1 MYFIL
6 SFLEA
11 IGKYF
16 MLLGDSFKMPK
27 NFRVYHRLIMREL
40 HDLGY
45 NSLGLVAFLSL
56 FMGAVLAIQMYQ
68 NFKGAAFPIPD
79 AYVGYATK
87 VVLVLEF
94 SSTIICIIL
103 AGKVGSFIASSIGTM
118 RVTEQI
124 DALEVMGVNAP
135 NFLILP
141 KIIASLL
148 FYPVLLM
155 VSIITGVLGGYLVG
169 AATGQWSTIDFVE
182 GLQMEFNPWF
192 YTYTFIKMEVF
203 AFVIA
208 TIPAYFG
215 FFVEGGSL
223 EVGRAS
229 TTAVVWTCVTVIV
242 LNLILTQLLLV

>member
-1 MYFIL
+1 MYLLIPSL
-6 SFLEA
+6 KA

-16 MLLGDSFKMPK
+16 MLLGDSFRVPK
-27 NFRVYHRLIMREL
+27 NPRVYYKLIIREI
-40 HDLGY
+40 HDLGF
-45 NSLGLVAFLSL
+45 NSLGLTAFLSL

-68 NFKGAAFPIPD
+68 NFKGAAFPVPD

-94 SSTIICIIL
+94 SSTIMCIIL
-103 AGKVGSFIASSIGTM
+103 AGKVGSFIASSIGSM

-124 DALEVMGVNAP
+124 DALEVMGVNAA

-155 VSIITGVLGGYLVG
+155 VSLVTGILGAYLVG
-169 AATGQWSTIDFVE
+169 AITGQWSTVDFVE
-182 GLQMEFNPWF
+182 GLQMDFDPWF

-215 FFVEGGSL
+215 FYVDGGSL

-229 TTAVVWTCVTVIV
+229 TTAVVWTCVVIIV
-242 LNLILTQLLLV
+242 LNLILTQMLLV

>member
-1 MYFIL
+1 MYFVIP
-6 SFLEA
+6 FIEA

-16 MLLGDSFKMPK
+16 LLLGDSFKLPK
-27 NFRVYHRLIMREL
+27 NWRVYHKLIIREL
-40 HDLGY
+40 NDLGF

-68 NFKGAAFPIPD
+68 NFKGAAFPVPD

-124 DALEVMGVNAP
+124 DALEVMGVNAS

-155 VSIITGVLGGYLVG
+155 VSITMGILGGYLVG
-169 AATGQWSTIDFVE
+169 AITGQWSTVDFVE
-182 GLQMEFNPWF
+182 GLQMDFDTWF
-192 YTYTFIKMEVF
+192 YTYTLIKMEVF

-215 FFVEGGSL
+215 FFVKGGSL

-229 TTAVVWTCVTVIV
+229 TTAVVWTCVTIIV
-242 LNLILTQLLLV
+242 LNLILTQLLLI